1 MSGIATLINDKLL
14 LDTNNII
21 YYFNGI
27 ITDNKIDKILKESF
41 NISII
46 TKIEFLSWQKLREDK
61 ALEKRALDFI
71 SHANVYELT
80 DEIADK
86 VIDIRQR
93 YRVKTPD
100 AIIGATALVHG
111 FDIVTNNVDD
121 FKNLDLEIVSVE
133 VDLG

>member
-1 MSGIATLINDKLL
+1 MSGIVTLLNDKPL
-14 LDTNNII
+14 LDTNIII
-21 YYFNGI
+21 YYFNGLI
-27 ITDNKIDKILKESF
+27 SDNKIDEILKNSF

-46 TKIEFLSWQKLREDK
+46 TKIQFLSWQKLREDK
-61 ALEKRALDFI
+61 VLEKRALDFI
-71 SHANVYELT
+71 SYANVYELT

-100 AIIGATALVHG
+100 AIIGATALVYG

-121 FKNLDLEIVSVE
+121 FKNFDLEIVTVE
-133 VDLG
+133 VDLD

>member
-1 MSGIATLINDKLL
+1 MSGIVTLINDKLL
-14 LDTNNII
+14 LDTNIII

-27 ITDNKIDKILKESF
+27 ITDDKIDEIFKNSF

-71 SHANVYELT
+71 SHANIYELT

-86 VIDIRQR
+86 VIDIRQQ
-93 YRVKTPD
+93 YKVKTPD
-100 AIIGATALVHG
+100 AIIGATALVYG

-121 FKNLDLEIVSVE
+121 FKNLDLEIVSVG

>member
-1 MSGIATLINDKLL
+1 MATLINNKLL
-14 LDTNNII
+14 LDTNIII

-27 ITDNKIDKILKESF
+27 IIDKRIDKILKESF

-61 ALEKRALDFI
+61 KLEKEALAFI
-71 SHANVYELT
+71 SYANVYELT

-86 VIDIRQR
+86 VIDIRQQ

-100 AIIGATALVHG
+100 AIIGATALIHELDV
-111 FDIVTNNVDD
+111 VTNNVDD
-121 FKNLDLEIVSVE
+121 FKNLDLGVFSVE
-133 VDLG
+133 VNLN

>member
-1 MSGIATLINDKLL
+1 MKDRFL
-14 LDTNNII
+14 LDTNIII

-27 ITDNKIDKILKESF
+27 IDDDKIDHILKESF

-46 TKIEFLSWQKLREDK
+46 TKIEFLSWQKLRTDK
-61 ALEKRALDFI
+61 ELESQALAFI

-86 VIDIRQR
+86 VIDIRQQ

-100 AIIGATALVHG
+100 AIIGATALIHG
-111 FDIVTNNVDD
+111 FNIVTNNVDD
-121 FKNLDLEIVSVE
+121 FKNLDLEIVSVNLKSE
-133 VDLG
+133 R

>member
-1 MSGIATLINDKLL
+1 MRDRFL
-14 LDTNNII
+14 LDTNIII

-27 ITDNKIDKILKESF
+27 IDDDKIDPILKESF

-46 TKIEFLSWQKLREDK
+46 TKIEFLSWQKLRTDK
-61 ALEKRALDFI
+61 ELNAQALAFI
-71 SHANVYELT
+71 SYANVYELT

-86 VIDIRQR
+86 VIDIRQQ

-121 FKNLDLEIVSVE
+121 FKDLDLEIVSINLKKKN
-133 VDLG
+133 D

>member
-1 MSGIATLINDKLL
+1 MRDRFL
-14 LDTNNII
+14 LDTNIII

-27 ITDNKIDKILKESF
+27 IDDDKIDHILKESF

-46 TKIEFLSWQKLREDK
+46 TKIEFLSWQKLRTDK
-61 ALEKRALDFI
+61 ELELQALAFI

-86 VIDIRQR
+86 VIDIRQQ

-111 FDIVTNNVDD
+111 FDIVTILTLILNPHQT
-121 FKNLDLEIVSVE
+121 
-133 VDLG
+133 

>member
-1 MSGIATLINDKLL
+1 MSGIVTLKDKKLL
-14 LDTNNII
+14 LDTNIII

-27 ITDNKIDKILKESF
+27 ITDNRIDEILKESF

-46 TKIEFLSWQKLREDK
+46 TKIEFLSWQKLRKDK
-61 ALEKRALDFI
+61 ALEKKALDFI
-71 SHANVYELT
+71 SHAKIYELT
-80 DEIADK
+80 DEIADR
-86 VIDIRQR
+86 VIDIRQQ

-111 FDIVTNNVDD
+111 FDILTNNIDD
-121 FKNLDLEIVSVE
+121 FKNLDLDVFSIE

>member
-1 MSGIATLINDKLL
+1 MKNSFL
-14 LDTNNII
+14 LDTNIII

-27 ITDNKIDKILKESF
+27 INDDKINSILKKSF

-46 TKIEFLSWQKLREDK
+46 TKIEFLSWQKLRTDK
-61 ALEKRALDFI
+61 KLEAQALAFI

-80 DEIADK
+80 DEIANK
-86 VIDIRQR
+86 VIDIRQQ

-100 AIIGATALVHG
+100 AIIGATALVHS

-121 FKNLDLEIVSVE
+121 FKNLDLEILTLKLSN
-133 VDLG
+133 

>member
-1 MSGIATLINDKLL
+1 MSGIVTLLNDKLL
-14 LDTNNII
+14 LDTNIII

-27 ITDNKIDKILKESF
+27 ITDDKIDEILKKSF

-61 ALEKRALDFI
+61 VLEKRALDFI
-71 SHANVYELT
+71 SYANVYELT

-86 VIDIRQR
+86 VIDIRQQ

-100 AIIGATALVHG
+100 AIIGATALVYG
-111 FDIVTNNVDD
+111 FDIVTNNVDN
-121 FKNLDLEIVSVE
+121 FKNLDLGIISVE